1 MAPSQRER
9 HRDGGG
15 ESSGVPK
22 SSSAAAVVVPLNKQ
36 VQDVTF
42 VSFTQERKDDYSANR
57 KGEKMLFLRTNEV
70 FTSCMSD
77 ALSLS
82 LSLSLSPF
90 KSAQISSQA

>member
-1 MAPSQRER
+1 EKENFWGQKKGQKMAPSQRER
-9 HRDGGG
+9 HRDGGGG

-57 KGEKMLFLRTNEV
+57 KGKKRRLLRTNEACV
-70 FTSCMSD
+70 CVVHV
-77 ALSLS
+77 
-82 LSLSLSPF
+82 
-90 KSAQISSQA
+90 

>member
-9 HRDGGG
+9 HRGGGGG
-15 ESSGVPK
+15 ESSGVP

-57 KGEKMLFLRTNEV
+57 KGKKAFANERSV
-70 FTSCMSD
+70 YVVHV
-77 ALSLS
+77 
-82 LSLSLSPF
+82 
-90 KSAQISSQA
+90 

>member
-9 HRDGGG
+9 HRDG
-15 ESSGVPK
+15 ESSGVP

-57 KGEKMLFLRTNEV
+57 KGKKRRLCERTKRAYA
-70 FTSCMSD
+70 SCMSD
-77 ALSLS
+77 ALFISLS
-82 LSLSLSPF
+82 LF
-90 KSAQISSQA
+90 KSVQISSQA

>member
-9 HRDGGG
+9 HRD
-15 ESSGVPK
+15 ESSGVP

-77 ALSLS
+77 ALFISLS
-82 LSLSLSPF
+82 LF

>member
-9 HRDGGG
+9 HRD
-15 ESSGVPK
+15 ESSGVP

-82 LSLSLSPF
+82 PF

>member
-9 HRDGGG
+9 QRDGGGGGGG
-15 ESSGVPK
+15 ESSGVP

-82 LSLSLSPF
+82 LSPF

>member
-15 ESSGVPK
+15 GGGESSGVP
-22 SSSAAAVVVPLNKQ
+22 SSSAAKTVVVPLNKQ

-57 KGEKMLFLRTNEV
+57 KGKAFANERSV
-70 FTSCMSD
+70 YVVHV
-77 ALSLS
+77 
-82 LSLSLSPF
+82 
-90 KSAQISSQA
+90 